1 MDFELSAHSEQWR
14 KRLQSFFDQEVLPR
28 HRAWL
33 EHTAAGGEAAP
44 FMGELQQKARAAG
57 LWNLGLPELADD
69 EPGTRLSN
77 LEYAPLAEIM
87 GRLFWA
93 PEVFNCQAP
102 DVPNMIAL
110 QNCADAEQKA
120 RWLRPLLEAKTRSA
134 FGMTEPDV
142 ASSDATNIATTIR
155 RDGDDYII
163 NGRKWFIT
171 GAAHPRCSFLIV
183 MGVTNADADRTSRHS
198 CVIVPMD
205 APGVRLVRPLRWM
218 GCEDHTAPIG
228 ELAFDNVRISPAKTC
243 SARKAKVSRWRRS
256 GSGPARI
263 HHCMRSIG
271 LCELLI
277 ELMMVRAAERSAFG
291 RTVIQYDT
299 VQRWIAE
306 SRVELEQARLLAY
319 RCAWRLDQSGH
330 HGAWRD
336 VSLIKVAV
344 PAMLQ
349 TDRRPR
355 HAGVRRDGRL
365 RRHADPSGAGVG
377 AAAADRRRSGRS
389 ASAADL
395 SHGGDAAVVDRGLAL
410 SRGASGVIFSYLA
423 PPCGERSRALWRR
436 VRGSLHESR
445 LVERAPHPDPLP
457 AKERGEGEVK
467 PLIWTHVRI

>member
-1 MDFELSAHSEQWR
+1 MAAKKAGGIMDFEPSAHSEQWR
-14 KRLQSFFDQEVLPR
+14 KKLQSFFDSDVLPR

-33 EHTAAGGEAAP
+33 EHTSRREAVP
-44 FMGELQQKARAAG
+44 FLGELQQKARAAG

-93 PEVFNCQAP
+93 SEVFNCQAP

-110 QNCADAEQKA
+110 QNCATPEQKQ

-142 ASSDATNIATTIR
+142 ASSDATNIATTLR
-155 RDGDDYII
+155 RDGNHYII

-183 MGVTNADADRTSRHS
+183 MGVTDAAADRTSRHS

-228 ELAFDNVRISPAKTC
+228 ELTFENVRIPSENLLG
-243 SARKAKVSRWRRS
+243 REGEGFKVAQVRL
-256 GSGPARI
+256 GPARI

-291 RTVIQYDT
+291 RMVIQYDT

-306 SRVELEQARLLAY
+306 ARVELEQARLLAY

-330 HGAWRD
+330 HGASSSTKNWRD
-336 VSLIKVAV
+336 VSLVKVAV
-344 PAMLQ
+344 PSMLQ
-349 TDRRPR
+349 KIADRAMQVFGAMGGSDDTPI
-355 HAGVRRDGRL
+355 HQALAWGRL
-365 RRHADPSGAGVG
+365 LRIGDGPDEVHLRQIFRMEAAPPWSIADSP
-377 AAAADRRRSGRS
+377 
-389 ASAADL
+389 
-395 SHGGDAAVVDRGLAL
+395 
-410 SRGASGVIFSYLA
+410 YLA
-423 PPCGERSRALWRR
+423 A
-436 VRGSLHESR
+436 
-445 LVERAPHPDPLP
+445 HP
-457 AKERGEGEVK
+457 A
-467 PLIWTHVRI
+467 

>member
-1 MDFELSAHSEQWR
+1 MAE
-14 KRLQSFFDQEVLPR
+14 KLQAFFDQEVLPR

-33 EHTAAGGEAAP
+33 EHVAKREAPP

-93 PEVFNCQAP
+93 SEVFNCQAP

-110 QNCADAEQKA
+110 QNCATPEQKA
-120 RWLRPLLEAKTRSA
+120 RWLRPLLDAKTRSA

-142 ASSDATNIATTIR
+142 ASSDATNIATPMV

-171 GAAHPRCSFLIV
+171 GAAHPHCSFLIV
-183 MGVTNADADRTSRHS
+183 MGVTNSEADRTSRHS
-198 CVIVPMD
+198 CIIVPMD

-228 ELAFDNVRISPAKTC
+228 ELALTMSAFPREPARC
-243 SARKAKVSRWRRS
+243 GRR
-256 GSGPARI
+256 GLQGGADPPWPARI

-277 ELMMVRAAERSAFG
+277 ELMMARSTERTASDAPSLNMTPCSAGSPNPESSWNRRGCWPIAALGGSTRPATTG
-291 RTVIQYDT
+291 
-299 VQRWIAE
+299 
-306 SRVELEQARLLAY
+306 LA
-319 RCAWRLDQSGH
+319 
-330 HGAWRD
+330 D

-349 TDRRPR
+349 RIADR
-355 HAGVRRDGRL
+355 AMQVFGRW
-365 RRHADPSGAGVG
+365 ADPTIPRSI
-377 AAAADRRRSGRS
+377 RRWPGDACCGSATARTRCICGRS
-389 ASAADL
+389 
-395 SHGGDAAVVDRGLAL
+395 SHGRRCRPGNRRLAVSG
-410 SRGASGVIFSYLA
+410 GASVMSGGNDKIRILN
-423 PPCGERSRALWRR
+423 
-436 VRGSLHESR
+436 SLKG
-445 LVERAPHPDPLP
+445 AF
-457 AKERGEGEVK
+457 G
-467 PLIWTHVRI
+467 

>member
-1 MDFELSAHSEQWR
+1 MDFEPSGRSEQWR
-14 KRLQSFFDQEVLPR
+14 KRLQAFFDQEVLPR

-33 EHTAAGGEAAP
+33 EHTATSRETAP
-44 FMGELQQKARAAG
+44 FMTELQQKARAVG
-57 LWNLGLPELADD
+57 LWNLGLPELGDD

-93 PEVFNCQAP
+93 SEAFNCQAP

-110 QNCADAEQKA
+110 QNCANAEQKA

-142 ASSDATNIATTIR
+142 ASSDATNVATKIV
-155 RDGDDYII
+155 RDGDDYIV

-183 MGVTNADADRTSRHS
+183 MGVTDPDADRTRRHS

-205 APGVRLVRPLRWM
+205 APGVRLVRGLRWM

-228 ELAFDNVRISPAKTC
+228 ELAFDNVRIPRENLLGAEGEGF
-243 SARKAKVSRWRRS
+243 KVAQIRL
-256 GSGPARI
+256 GPARI

-271 LCELLI
+271 LCELMI
-277 ELMMVRAAERSAFG
+277 ELMMARSAERSAFG
-291 RTVIQYDT
+291 RTIIQYDT

-319 RCAWRLDQSGH
+319 RCAWRLDQTGH
-330 HGAWRD
+330 HGASSSIKNWRD

-349 TDRRPR
+349 RISDRALQVFGAMGGSDDTPI
-355 HAGVRRDGRL
+355 HQALAWGRL
-365 RRHADPSGAGVG
+365 LRIGDGPDEVHLRQIFRMEAMPPWSIADSP
-377 AAAADRRRSGRS
+377 
-389 ASAADL
+389 
-395 SHGGDAAVVDRGLAL
+395 
-410 SRGASGVIFSYLA
+410 YLA
-423 PPCGERSRALWRR
+423 A
-436 VRGSLHESR
+436 
-445 LVERAPHPDPLP
+445 HP
-457 AKERGEGEVK
+457 A
-467 PLIWTHVRI
+467 

>member
-1 MDFELSAHSEQWR
+1 MDFNLSAQSEHWR
-14 KRLQSFFDQEVLPR
+14 DRLQSFFDREVLTR

-33 EHTAAGGEAAP
+33 EHAAVKREPAP
-44 FMGELQQKARAAG
+44 FMGELQEKARAAG
-57 LWNLGLPELADD
+57 LWNLGLPELAPD

-110 QNCADAEQKA
+110 QNCATPEQKQC
-120 RWLRPLLEAKTRSA
+120 WLRPLLEARTRSA

-142 ASSDATNIATTIR
+142 ASSDATNIATTMV
-155 RDGDDYII
+155 RDGDDYIV

-183 MGVTNADADRTSRHS
+183 LGVTNSEAGRTRRHS
-198 CVIVPMD
+198 CLIVPMD

-218 GCEDHTAPIG
+218 GCEDHVAPIG
-228 ELAFDNVRISPAKTC
+228 ELAFDNVR
-243 SARKAKVSRWRRS
+243 VSRSNLLGEEGDGFKVAQVRL
-256 GSGPARI
+256 GPARI

-277 ELMMVRAAERSAFG
+277 ELMMVRSAERSAFG
-291 RTVIQYDT
+291 RAVIQYDT

-306 SRVELEQARLLAY
+306 SRVELEQARLLSY
-319 RCAWRLDQSGH
+319 RCAWRLDQAGH

-336 VSLIKVAV
+336 VSVIKVAV

-349 TDRRPR
+349 RIADRAMQVFGAMGGSDDTPI
-355 HAGVRRDGRL
+355 HQALAWGRL
-365 RRHADPSGAGVG
+365 LRIGDGPDEVPLRQIFCMETMPPWSIADSP
-377 AAAADRRRSGRS
+377 
-389 ASAADL
+389 
-395 SHGGDAAVVDRGLAL
+395 
-410 SRGASGVIFSYLA
+410 YLA
-423 PPCGERSRALWRR
+423 A
-436 VRGSLHESR
+436 
-445 LVERAPHPDPLP
+445 HPS
-457 AKERGEGEVK
+457 
-467 PLIWTHVRI
+467 

>member
-1 MDFELSAHSEQWR
+1 MDFELSARSEQWR
-14 KRLQSFFDQEVLPR
+14 KRIEGFFDQEVLPR
-28 HRAWL
+28 HRAWV
-33 EHTAAGGEAAP
+33 EHTSVNRDAPP
-44 FMGELQQKARAAG
+44 FMPGLQEKAKAAG
-57 LWNLGLPELADD
+57 LWNLGLPELAAD

-110 QNCADAEQKA
+110 QNSATPEQKA
-120 RWLRPLLEAKTRSA
+120 RWLRPLLEAETRSA

-142 ASSDATNIATTIR
+142 ASSDATNIATTMV
-155 RDGDDYII
+155 RDHDDYII

-183 MGVTNADADRTSRHS
+183 MGVTDAEADRTRRHS

-205 APGVRLVRPLRWM
+205 APGVRLVRRLRWM

-228 ELAFDNVRISPAKTC
+228 ELAFDNVRIPRSNLLGEEGEGF
-243 SARKAKVSRWRRS
+243 KVAQIRL
-256 GSGPARI
+256 GPARI

-277 ELMMVRAAERSAFG
+277 ELMMVRSAERSAFG
-291 RTVIQYDT
+291 RQVIQYDT

-306 SRVELEQARLLAY
+306 SRVELEQARLLTY
-319 RCAWRLDQSGH
+319 RCAWRLDHTGH
-330 HGAWRD
+330 HGASSTMKNWRD

-349 TDRRPR
+349 RIADRAMQVFGAMGGSDDTPI
-355 HAGVRRDGRL
+355 HQALAWGRL
-365 RRHADPSGAGVG
+365 LRI
-377 AAAADRRRSGRS
+377 
-389 ASAADL
+389 
-395 SHGGDAAVVDRGLAL
+395 GDGPDEVHLRQ
-410 SRGASGVIFSYLA
+410 IFRMEAMPPWSIAESPYLA
-423 PPCGERSRALWRR
+423 A
-436 VRGSLHESR
+436 
-445 LVERAPHPDPLP
+445 HP
-457 AKERGEGEVK
+457 A
-467 PLIWTHVRI
+467 

>member
-1 MDFELSAHSEQWR
+1 MDFDLSGRSEQWR
-14 KRLQSFFDQEVLPR
+14 KKLQAFFDAEVLPR

-33 EHTAAGGEAAP
+33 EHVAEHGDAAP
-44 FMGELQQKARAAG
+44 FMGELQAKAREQG

-110 QNCADAEQKA
+110 QNCATPEQKE
-120 RWLRPLLEAKTRSA
+120 RWLRPLLEAQTRSA

-142 ASSDATNIATTIR
+142 ASSDATNIVTR
-155 RDGDDYII
+155 MVRDGDDYII

-183 MGVTNADADRTSRHS
+183 MGVTDAGADRTSRHS
-198 CVIVPMD
+198 CIIVPMET
-205 APGVRLVRPLRWM
+205 PGVRLVRRLRWM
-218 GCEDHTAPIG
+218 GCEDHVAPIG
-228 ELAFDNVRISPAKTC
+228 ELTFDNVRVPRANLLG
-243 SARKAKVSRWRRS
+243 AEGEGFKVAQVRL
-256 GSGPARI
+256 GPARI

-277 ELMMVRAAERSAFG
+277 ELMMVRASERSTFG

-306 SRVELEQARLLAY
+306 SRVELEQARLLCY
-319 RCAWRLDQSGH
+319 RCAWLLDGAGH
-330 HGAWRD
+330 HGSSSSKKNWRD

-349 TDRRPR
+349 RIADRALQVFGAMGGSEDAPV
-355 HAGVRRDGRL
+355 HQALAWGRL
-365 RRHADPSGAGVG
+365 LRIGDGPDEVHLRQIFRME
-377 AAAADRRRSGRS
+377 AAPTWSIANSP
-389 ASAADL
+389 
-395 SHGGDAAVVDRGLAL
+395 
-410 SRGASGVIFSYLA
+410 YLA
-423 PPCGERSRALWRR
+423 A
-436 VRGSLHESR
+436 
-445 LVERAPHPDPLP
+445 HP
-457 AKERGEGEVK
+457 A
-467 PLIWTHVRI
+467 

>member
-1 MDFELSAHSEQWR
+1 VDFNLSERSELWRKALSA
-14 KRLQSFFDQEVLPR
+14 FFDHEVLPR
-28 HRAWL
+28 HREWV
-33 EHTAAGGEAAP
+33 EHVAISREAAP
-44 FMGELQQKARAAG
+44 FMDALQHKARAAG
-57 LWNLGLPELADD
+57 LWNLGLPELASD

-93 PEVFNCQAP
+93 SEVFNCQAP

-110 QNCADAEQKA
+110 QNCATPEQKA

-142 ASSDATNIATTIR
+142 ASSDATNIATRIV
-155 RDGDDYII
+155 RDHDDYVI

-183 MGVTNADADRTSRHS
+183 LGVTNSEAERTRRHS

-218 GCEDHTAPIG
+218 GCEDHVAPIG
-228 ELAFDNVRISPAKTC
+228 EIAFDNVRIPRANLLGEEGEGF
-243 SARKAKVSRWRRS
+243 KVAQVRL
-256 GSGPARI
+256 GPARI

-277 ELMMVRAAERSAFG
+277 ELMMARSAERSAFG
-291 RTVIQYDT
+291 RTIIQYDT

-330 HGAWRD
+330 HGASSGTKNWRD
-336 VSLIKVAV
+336 VSLIKLAV

-349 TDRRPR
+349 RIADRAMQVFGAMGGSDDTPI
-355 HAGVRRDGRL
+355 HQALAWGRL
-365 RRHADPSGAGVG
+365 LRIGDGPDEVHLRQIFRMEAVPAWSIADSP
-377 AAAADRRRSGRS
+377 
-389 ASAADL
+389 
-395 SHGGDAAVVDRGLAL
+395 
-410 SRGASGVIFSYLA
+410 YLA
-423 PPCGERSRALWRR
+423 A
-436 VRGSLHESR
+436 
-445 LVERAPHPDPLP
+445 HP
-457 AKERGEGEVK
+457 V
-467 PLIWTHVRI
+467 